1 MHIAIASDHGGFS
14 LKGEIAKLLKSTGH
28 TCHDMG
34 PQDGSAVDYPDY
46 AQRVATAVAG
56 GLFDRGI
63 LICGTGQ
70 GMAITANKVKGIRAA
85 VCQDTYSARMSREH
99 NDANVLCM
107 GQRVVG
113 PGLAADIVKTWMK
126 AEFSGEERHSR
137 RVAKISALEH
147 E

>member
-1 MHIAIASDHGGFS
+1 MDIAIASDHGGFR
-14 LKGEIAKLLKSTGH
+14 LKGEIARLLKSMGH
-28 TCHDMG
+28 TCHDLG
-34 PQDGSAVDYPDY
+34 PQDDSPVDYPDY
-46 AQRVATAVAG
+46 ARKVATAVAE
-56 GLFDRGI
+56 GLCEKGI

-70 GMAITANKVKGIRAA
+70 GMAMSANKVKGVRAA

-107 GQRVVG
+107 GERVVG
-113 PGLAADIVKTWMK
+113 PGLAADIVKSWVQ

-147 E
+147 Q

>member
-1 MHIAIASDHGGFS
+1 MDIAIASDHGGFS
-14 LKGEIAKLLKSTGH
+14 LKCEIAELLKSMGH
-28 TCHDMG
+28 TCHDLG

-46 AQRVATAVAG
+46 AQKVATAVAE
-56 GLFDRGI
+56 GLCEKGI

-70 GMAITANKVKGIRAA
+70 GMAMTANRVKGIRAA

-99 NDANVLCM
+99 NDANVLCL
-107 GQRVVG
+107 GERVVG
-113 PGLAADIVKTWMK
+113 RGLAADIVETWIK

>member
-1 MHIAIASDHGGFS
+1 LDIAIASDHGGFS
-14 LKGEIAKLLKSTGH
+14 LKGEIAELLKSMGH
-28 TCHDMG
+28 TCHDLG
-34 PQDGSAVDYPDY
+34 PRDGSTVDYPDY
-46 AQRVATAVAG
+46 ARKVASAVA
-56 GLFDRGI
+56 DDVCEKGI

-70 GMAITANKVKGIRAA
+70 GMAMTANKLRGIRAA

-107 GQRVVG
+107 GERVVG
-113 PGLAADIVKTWMK
+113 RGLAAEIVRAWLE

-137 RVAKISALEH
+137 RVAKISALER